1 MPSAAFQTVSL
12 ELMARA
18 STLGRMS
25 RPLMIGAGLLAG
37 GAMVVLAHLAGADPR
52 GFMGGQPGLLAGLL
66 IESSSAQV
74 PEQPTS

>member
-1 MPSAAFQTVSL
+1 MPREAFQTVSV

-25 RPLMIGAGLLAG
+25 RPLMIGAVLLAG

-52 GFMGGQPGLLAGLL
+52 GFTGGQPGLLAGLV
-66 IESSSAQV
+66 IESSSARV
-74 PEQPTS
+74 PEQPS